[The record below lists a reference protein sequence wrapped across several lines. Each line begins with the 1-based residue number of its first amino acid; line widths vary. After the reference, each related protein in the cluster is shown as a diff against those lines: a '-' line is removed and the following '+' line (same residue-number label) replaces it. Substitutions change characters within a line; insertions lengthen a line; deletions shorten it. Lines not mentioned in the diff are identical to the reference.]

1 MAEIEIEDLIG
12 VVEMFA
18 VSGAKIL
25 PDTLLLKEELID
37 SLNVVQIISQ
47 VESLYALEIGAMDLS
62 FDDFESPNK
71 LLDALSKL

>member
-62 FDDFESPNK
+62 FDDFELTSNTH
-71 LLDALSKL
+71 S